1 MQITTRRF
9 HYCCHLIIEAFWVIS
24 LLGPGQVFA
33 NNGLSYRVKIEGAP
47 DRKIHKLL
55 EGISNTASH
64 KQIPV
69 ISTNLLRKKAER
81 DIPRFLQ
88 ALKSQGY
95 YKAKVSVKIHADIK
109 PVLLIFQI
117 DQGPPFVL
125 KTVNV
130 HILGENTSIPI
141 KLPRP
146 NGIGLILGDR
156 AISKAIIEAEK
167 MLIHSVKSQGYPFP
181 KITDR
186 KVVVDHA
193 GNSVDVGFFLTP
205 GPEASFGKT
214 NFAGLQSVEESF
226 PRSRIPWKE
235 GSLFNGDLLSE
246 LQNRLIA
253 TGLFTSVTV
262 KGGNALDAE
271 GRLPITVRVKERK
284 HRTVKAGMSYKTDEG
299 VGGKLSWEHRNFFRK
314 GERVNTN
321 FTISEIASTTEA
333 GFRKPGF
340 FHPNQ
345 SLILNASLAEERP
358 EAFKS
363 RNLNS
368 SLILERS
375 LTMKMKLGTGLA
387 YRGSQVDQLG
397 QREGFTLLS
406 LPVYLNWDTS
416 NDLLDPDRGRR
427 MIFQIIPFYDIYG
440 SELGFVK
447 GYAGYSQ
454 YVKLTKSPFMILA
467 GRTTFGSIWGAG
479 RDSIPADIRFYAGG
493 GGSIR
498 GYAFQSVGPLLIDE
512 PIGGRSIFEISA
524 ELRIKATDTIGFV
537 AFLDGGSAF
546 ESDIPDFNEAI
557 RWGTGL
563 GFRYF
568 TPVGPLRM
576 DIGFPL
582 NRRIGL
588 DKKFQIYISLGQSF

>member
-1 MQITTRRF
+1 MQITTRQL
-9 HYCCHLIIEAFWVIS
+9 YYYYLIIVVFWAIS

-33 NNGLSYRVKIEGAP
+33 NNGLSYRVKIEGAI
-47 DRKIHKLL
+47 DRKIRRLL
-55 EGISNTASH
+55 ESISNTASH
-64 KQIPV
+64 KQTPA
-69 ISTNLLRKKAER
+69 ISINLLRKKAER
-81 DIPRFLQ
+81 DIPHFLK

-95 YKAKVSVKIHADIK
+95 YKAKASVKIHTDIRT
-109 PVLLIFQI
+109 VHVIFQI
-117 DQGPPFVL
+117 DPGPPFIL
-125 KTVNV
+125 KTVDV
-130 HILGENTSIPI
+130 HILGENASHPI
-141 KLPRP
+141 KLPKP
-146 NGIGLILGDR
+146 NEIGLFLGDPTV
-156 AISKAIIEAEK
+156 SKNIIDAEK
-167 MLIHSVKSQGYPFP
+167 MLLYSVKAQGYPFP
-181 KITDR
+181 KIKDR
-186 KVVVDHA
+186 KVIVDHT
-193 GNSVDVGFFLTP
+193 GNSVEVGFFLIP
-205 GPEASFGKT
+205 GPEALFGKT
-214 NFAGLQSVEESF
+214 NFTGLQSVEESY

-235 GSLFNGDLLSE
+235 GALFNGDLLSE

-253 TGLFTSVTV
+253 TGLFATVTV
-262 KGGNALDAE
+262 KGGNALDTE

-284 HRTVKAGMSYKTDEG
+284 HRTVKAGISYKTDEG
-299 VGGKLSWEHRNFFRK
+299 VGGKLSWEHRNFFKK

-321 FTISEIASTTEA
+321 FTISEISSTTEA

-340 FHPNQ
+340 FRPDQ
-345 SLILNASLAEERP
+345 SLILNASMAEEHP

-368 SLILERS
+368 SLVLERS
-375 LTMKMKLGTGLA
+375 FSMKLTLGTGLA

-397 QREGFTLLS
+397 EREGFTLLS

-416 NDLLDPDRGRR
+416 NDLLDPDRGKRL
-427 MIFQIIPFYDIYG
+427 MFQIIPFYDIYG
-440 SELGFVK
+440 SELGFIK

-454 YVKLTKSPFMILA
+454 YVKLIKRPFTILA
-467 GRTTFGSIWGAG
+467 SRITLGSIGGAG

-498 GYAFQSVGPLLIDE
+498 GYAFQSVGPILIDE
-512 PIGGRSIFEISA
+512 PIGGRSIFEISM
-524 ELRIKATDTIGFV
+524 ELRIKASDAIGFV
-537 AFLDGGSAF
+537 TFLDGGSAF

-568 TPVGPLRM
+568 TPVGPLRL

-582 NRRIGL
+582 NRKTGL

>member
-1 MQITTRRF
+1 M
-9 HYCCHLIIEAFWVIS
+9 
-24 LLGPGQVFA
+24 
-33 NNGLSYRVKIEGAP
+33 
-47 DRKIHKLL
+47 DRKIRNLL
-55 EGISNTASH
+55 ESISNTDSH

-69 ISTNLLRKKAER
+69 ISTNLLQKKAER
-81 DIPRFLQ
+81 DIPNLLQ

-95 YKAKVSVKIHADIK
+95 YKAEVSVKIQTDVK

-117 DQGPPFVL
+117 DTGPPFIL
-125 KTVNV
+125 KTVD
-130 HILGENTSIPI
+130 IQITEKKSPLLI
-141 KLPRP
+141 KLPQP
-146 NGIGLILGDR
+146 NEIGLILGDR
-156 AISKAIIEAEK
+156 TVSKNIIDAGK
-167 MLIHSVKSQGYPFP
+167 KLLHSVKSQGYPFP

-193 GNSVDVGFFLTP
+193 RNSVDIGFFLAI

-214 NFAGLQSVEESF
+214 SFAGLQSVEESF

-235 GSLFNGDLLSE
+235 GALFNVDLLSE
-246 LQNRLIA
+246 LQNHLIA
-253 TGLFTSVTV
+253 TGLFTSVTA
-262 KGGNALDAE
+262 KGGNALDDQ
-271 GRLPITVRVKERK
+271 GRLPITVSVKERK
-284 HRTVKAGMSYKTDEG
+284 HRTVKAGISYKTDEG
-299 VGGKLSWEHRNFFRK
+299 LGGKLSWEHRNFFKK

-321 FTISEIASTTEA
+321 LTISETASTTEA

-340 FHPNQ
+340 FRPDQ
-345 SLILNASLAEERP
+345 SLILNASLAEEHP

-363 RNLNS
+363 RNLNG

-375 LTMKMKLGTGLA
+375 LSMKLTLGTGLA

-397 QREGFTLLS
+397 EREGFTLLS

-427 MIFQIIPFYDIYG
+427 LMFQIIPFYDIYG
-440 SELGFVK
+440 SEMGFVK

-467 GRTTFGSIWGAG
+467 GRTSFGSIWGAG

-498 GYAFQSVGPLLIDE
+498 GYAFQSVGPLLGDE
-512 PIGGRSIFEISA
+512 PIGGRSISEVSV
-524 ELRIKATDTIGFV
+524 ELRIKASDTIGFV
-537 AFLDGGSAF
+537 AFLDGGSSF
-546 ESDIPDFNEAI
+546 ESDMPDFNEAI